1 MKNNQPKDYSTLI
14 LRISLALVFLYFG
27 FSQALTPDNWTGYL
41 PGFMTNTIITPTN
54 IVVMNGIMEIVLGI
68 FLAIGLFTKFAS
80 LLLGLHLIGI
90 AATIGFNPLGVR
102 DFGLAAA
109 TLSLFFSGAGAYSV
123 DNKHKSQQSGEQDEK
138 TK

>member
-109 TLSLFFSGAGAYSV
+109 TLSLFFSGAGKWSI
-123 DNKHKSQQSGEQDEK
+123 DNKNAKQE
-138 TK
+138 TKEE